1 MLVTREMVEEMRPGS
16 VVVDLAAESGGNC
29 ELSVAGETV
38 DHNGVTVWGAKDV
51 ASSMPLHASQ
61 LYARNV
67 SNLLLLMTSDGR
79 VEPDWDDEI
88 VSSSCV
94 TRASS

>member
-1 MLVTREMVEEMRPGS
+1 MRPGS
-16 VVVDLAAESGGNC
+16 VVVDLAAETGGNC

-38 DHNGVTVWGAKDV
+38 EHNGVTVWGAKDV

-67 SNLLLLMTSDGR
+67 SNLLLLMTKDGS

-88 VSSSCV
+88 VSSTCV
-94 TRASS
+94 TRDPS

>member
-1 MLVTREMVEEMRPGS
+1 MVEGMRPGS

-29 ELSVAGETV
+29 ELSVAGQTIE
-38 DHNGVTVWGAKDV
+38 HQGVSVWGAQDI

-67 SNLLLLMTSDGR
+67 SNLLLLMTTEGR

-88 VSSSCV
+88 VSSTCV
-94 TRASS
+94 TRDPA